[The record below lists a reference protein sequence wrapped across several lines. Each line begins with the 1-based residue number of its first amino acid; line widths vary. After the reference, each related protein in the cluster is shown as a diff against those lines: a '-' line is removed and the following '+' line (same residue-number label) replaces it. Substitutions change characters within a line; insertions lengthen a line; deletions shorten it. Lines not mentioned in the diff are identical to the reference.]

1 MVAVATVVVA
11 AALRGDVPFGMI
23 RTAILSVQEKS
34 GGGSGEST
42 VAAVREVLGRGPFT
56 EVDYQVVP
64 DEQAM
69 IRARLRLWADDAS
82 ADLVLTIGG
91 IGAEIRHR
99 TPDATLEVIDRQFP
113 GIPEL
118 LRATGFKSDKGAGL
132 WRSVAGVR
140 RHTLIVNLPDQPET
154 ARASLA
160 TVAHMLSDA
169 ARVLAEARREAS
181 NLGVDVANPDA
192 GAH

>member
-1 MVAVATVVVA
+1 
-11 AALRGDVPFGMI
+11 MI
-23 RTAILSVQEKS
+23 RTAILSIEESS
-34 GGGSGEST
+34 GRAGGGEST

-56 EVDYQVVP
+56 EVDYQVIP

-91 IGAEIRHR
+91 IGAEMRHR
-99 TPDATLEVIDRQFP
+99 TPDATLEVIERQFP
-113 GIPEL
+113 GIPEI
-118 LRATGFKSDKGAGL
+118 LRAAGAREDKGAGL

-140 RHTLIVNLPDQPET
+140 RHTLIVNLPSSAAA
-154 ARASLA
+154 ARTSLA
-160 TVAHMLSDA
+160 AVAHLLSDA

-181 NLGVDVANPDA
+181 NLGSSDLGGDTTGEATGKA
-192 GAH
+192 EGSTRGR